1 MQASQI
7 TFAQLIVGE
16 SSALFHFHVPKYQ
29 REYTWGKSQWEQ
41 LLLDIED
48 HHLGY
53 FMGSIICVQDNTT
66 ATPGAEIIYEVVDGQ
81 QRLTTLSILLAAIY
95 TKLDTFIKDQKFAD
109 EHEYDDIKSSISS
122 IRHKLLKRKTALL
135 SGETGYVQSGS
146 HYYFLRVQPST
157 QNANLADYLTL
168 LQDIGVFT
176 AGSHQRPPNYGNRL
190 FSRAYKFFGERLP
203 DTYGEI
209 TEFLNKINQ
218 LQFVT
223 ITVSNQ
229 ADAFALF
236 ESLNNRGVPLSAID
250 IIKNKLLS
258 TLDHQ
263 HHIQID
269 DAYDRWQ
276 TVIHALPE
284 ADEQER
290 FLRHFYHAF
299 KHLPDFG
306 VESAPR
312 AYRSQMIRIYET
324 LINRD
329 ALKLLQN
336 FEELAPLYGK
346 IIHSDIDGPI
356 RKHLLDLNRANGAP
370 VYAMMLYLFTQQRYL
385 REPDFLSNAIKLLV
399 SWVVRRNVTDKPPT
413 RQLDQIFMDLVAACA
428 NKINT
433 EGGISFDWFAH
444 TCMHILRPVSRNEFA
459 DALRSPLYRLNSG
472 MTRYLLIQIEE
483 QFANKQYNPDLWV
496 RDNYNKFVWTVE
508 HVLPQAENLP
518 NHWVAMIAGGDRH
531 GASII
536 QAEYVHTLGNLTMS
550 GYNSDLAT
558 SPLHDKQTKIQKS
571 FLGHSLTIG
580 YRNGLAL
587 NNLKFPVGTQHV
599 DLATITTWNKDTI
612 QARTETIVSMLLDIN
627 RLPHD

>member
-29 REYTWGKSQWEQ
+29 REYTWGKAQWEQ

-48 HHLGY
+48 HHMGY

-95 TKLDTFIKDQKFAD
+95 SKLQTLIKDHQFTD
-109 EHEYDDIKSSISS
+109 EQEHDDIKSSISS
-122 IRHKLLKRKTALL
+122 IRHKLLKRKAALL
-135 SGETGYVQSGS
+135 SGETGYIQSGS

-157 QNANLADYLTL
+157 QNSNLADYLTL
-168 LQDIGVFT
+168 LQEIGAFT

-203 DTYGEI
+203 NTYAEI

-218 LQFVT
+218 LLFVT

-258 TLDHQ
+258 TLEHQ
-263 HHIQID
+263 HRINID

-276 TVIHALPE
+276 TVINALPE

-299 KHLPDFG
+299 KHIPHFS
-306 VESAPR
+306 VENAPR
-312 AYRSQMIRIYET
+312 AYRSQMIRIYES
-324 LINRD
+324 LIHRD
-329 ALKLLQN
+329 ALTLLQH
-336 FEELAPLYGK
+336 FEQLAPLYGQ
-346 IIHSDIDGPI
+346 IIRSEIDGPM
-356 RKHLLDLNRANGAP
+356 RKHLIDLHRVNSVP
-370 VYAMMLYLFTQQRYL
+370 VYVMVLFLFTHQKYL
-385 REPDFLSNAIKLLV
+385 REPDFLSRALQLLTR
-399 SWVVRRNVTDKPPT
+399 WAVRRNVTDKPPT
-413 RQLDQIFMDLVAACA
+413 RQLDQIFMDFVSICAARIS
-428 NKINT
+428 ND
-433 EGGISFDWFAH
+433 GGISFDWFAH
-444 TCMHILRPVSRNEFA
+444 ECMHILRPVSQHEFA
-459 DALRSPLYRLNSG
+459 EALRSPLYRINSG

-483 QFANKQYNPDLWV
+483 QFTTKQYNPDLWV

-518 NHWVAMIAGGDRH
+518 THWVDMIASGDRYH
-531 GASII
+531 ASMI
-536 QAEYVHTLGNLTMS
+536 QSEYVHTLGNLTMS

-558 SPLHDKQTKIQKS
+558 SPLHAKQTKIQKS

-580 YRNGLAL
+580 YQNGLAL
-587 NNLKFPVGTQHV
+587 NNLDFPVGTQRFN
-599 DLATITTWNKDTI
+599 LASISTWNKDTI
-612 QARTETIVSMLLDIN
+612 QARTDTLVAMLLDIN